1 MKIILW
7 RWPKLLKVETNMDL
21 LGRDW
26 QSCRVRILMKILPK
40 FFKMNTLS
48 ISYDL
53 YFVNNVRNWLSL
65 LSFGNS
71 KVSSLATFLMHSV
84 HNSMRRLMCNML
96 LIQLTLD
103 SEKSR
108 WNGCQNLKFLRR
120 NSSPHIFETAWIQ
133 FGIVVHRLT
142 TNKCLHCDCH
152 VK

>member
-1 MKIILW
+1 
-7 RWPKLLKVETNMDL
+7 MDL

-48 ISYDL
+48 ISYDI
-53 YFVNNVRNWLSL
+53 YFVNNVRNRLSL

-71 KVSSLATFLMHSV
+71 KVSSLATFLMHSF
-84 HNSMRRLMCNML
+84 HNSMPRLMCNLL

-108 WNGCQNLKFLRR
+108 
-120 NSSPHIFETAWIQ
+120 
-133 FGIVVHRLT
+133 
-142 TNKCLHCDCH
+142 
-152 VK
+152 